1 MKMQHTEDD
10 ISKKERYYEVVI
22 HEYAGED
29 VQSSWSSHEQAGLLF
44 LLSGD
49 CLFETS
55 KVSIPICESHI
66 LVISPGEVHQLKRH
80 TQDYFTSMTIL
91 LDSDIEIVF
100 RRHGSEAGHSFLA
113 ESGKTFVIDLEPDA
127 TQWMMLFA
135 KKLYKETIHHQPEN
149 DFYSQSLVNLIVFEM
164 MKLIQY
170 ANRVQDIVPV
180 RNNPVRNNYEDSAI
194 VKKAIQYINLN
205 YQEDINLEK
214 IAKVLWVNPSY
225 LSRQFKSKVGVSI
238 TDFTTSKRVFAAK
251 NLLIFTDLQISDV
264 ALSVGYG
271 SIPYFNSVFK
281 KSTGFNPTQ
290 FRKIKKQSWEI
301 QKNQL
306 QE

>member
-1 MKMQHTEDD
+1 MKTQHTEDD
-10 ISKKERYYEVVI
+10 ICKKEKYYEVVI
-22 HEYAGED
+22 HEYNGED
-29 VQSSWSSHEQAGLLF
+29 VQSGWSSHERAGILF

-55 KVSIPICESHI
+55 KTGIPISESHI
-66 LVISPGEVHQLKRH
+66 LVISPGEVHRLKRH
-80 TQDYFTSMTIL
+80 TQDYFISMTIL
-91 LDSDIEIVF
+91 LDSDIETVF
-100 RRHGSEAGHSFLA
+100 RRHGSEAGCGFLA
-113 ESGKTFVIDLEPDA
+113 ESGKTFVIDLDTDV
-127 TQWMMLFA
+127 TQCMMLFA
-135 KKLYKETIHHQPEN
+135 KKLYRETIHHQPEN

-180 RNNPVRNNYEDSAI
+180 RNNYEDSAI

-205 YQEDINLEK
+205 YQEEDINLEK
-214 IAKVLWVNPSY
+214 IAGVLWVNPSY

-238 TDFTTSKRVFAAK
+238 TDFTTAKRVFAAK
-251 NLLIFTDLQISDV
+251 NLLISTDLQISDV

-281 KSTGFNPTQ
+281 KSTGCNPTQ
-290 FRKIKKQSWEI
+290 FRKAKKQAWEI